1 MGVIDFFKKKNK
13 KMKYA
18 RMLNGYTP
26 IFTSFGNN
34 IYASDVVQQAVSCIV
49 FELKKLTPVHERGSV
64 GNCEQ
69 VDGTIQSILD
79 NPNELMTQTEF
90 IEKIIWNLLSNYN
103 SFVLPTYEGE
113 KLTGLY
119 PLNPTNVDFLEDNTG
134 KLFIKMLFQNEYET
148 TVRYS
153 DVIHIRYRYSSN
165 EFMGGDESGH
175 PDHSALLQT
184 LKINNSLMQ
193 GIEKGIETSYQVN
206 GIIKYNTMLDGP
218 QMEKS
223 VKELEERLR
232 RNESCIASMD
242 LSAEFVPITRDLK
255 VVDTDTLKFVDE
267 KILRHW
273 GVPLPI
279 LTGDYTK
286 EQYDAFYQKTL
297 EPIIIAL
304 SQSFTKG
311 IFTKKGIGFKN
322 KIVFYPKELIFM
334 TTEQKLEMVRLLG
347 DSGALYENEKRVI
360 FGWKPLPELKGKRNQ
375 SLNYIDVDLAKVY
388 QARGEEKNA
397 REKNTNN

>member
-1 MGVIDFFKKKNK
+1 
-13 KMKYA
+13 MKYA

-90 IEKIIWNLLSNYN
+90 IEKIVWNLLSNYN

-242 LSAEFVPITRDLK
+242 LSSEFVPITRDLK